1 MQTVTGKSKAP
12 ALGQIDVWVLLTVQT
27 VRKQLLAANAND
39 ANGHGNIQSPGT
51 RANRCLGTANG
62 QTERKHPFAAS
73 ANDANG
79 HGETQ
84 APALG
89 QRNVCVLL
97 AIQTFTKISLLWKT
111 GPHLNNTKTNCSHG
125 MFTIP
130 ETM

>member
-1 MQTVTGKSKAP
+1 MLTMQTVTGKSKAP
-12 ALGQIDVWVLLTVQT
+12 TLGQIDVWVLLTVQT
-27 VRKQLLAANAND
+27 V
-39 ANGHGNIQSPGT
+39 
-51 RANRCLGTANG
+51 
-62 QTERKHPFAAS
+62 RKHPFAAS